1 MKPYFRN
8 QSHVEEDIQE
18 FIEATFTHFDDEY
31 DHAMKEIIWTIE
43 FLLSNPSVS
52 INEEV
57 EELKE
62 HLSQMH
68 YPHPP
73 FMGAYSNNLFCLYFH
88 NILRQLPEVHEVTE
102 GQSVS
107 DHFEEI
113 YGDELPDRFEEMY
126 EDELPEEVKRKI
138 ACPSI
143 KDYFKDKYENELWDF
158 MTDFPDDWLFPFEDP
173 DLLEEDNFED
183 EFTSF
188 LRTLCKGCGQKFKS
202 NSILKHLEH
211 PDVKCSQYYEYIEM
225 KHLNSKVPK
234 SKILQGSIDTEREI
248 KQRQHIKY
256 VTDKIE
262 YHFRM
267 KGVDRPT
274 IWFSE
279 NRDMT
284 YILDNHDVPEHLIEK
299 HKEVIKNAHKMY
311 DKLDEEYENVKSQV
325 FYELGPSDTW
335 AKENSQLDGY
345 FIKVMAE
352 NLSIYTRNEETKIQF
367 ILWDSV
373 QDIANEIGA
382 NLDELKKPT
391 RFYNSVLH
399 DRFVDKYQNI
409 LRENLDRHVTTKQKM
424 VDCFRRMEM
433 WKGNLASYDVRT
445 QGRHT
450 PSSINKLKSQS
461 QQEGI

>member
-1 MKPYFRN
+1 
-8 QSHVEEDIQE
+8 
-18 FIEATFTHFDDEY
+18 
-31 DHAMKEIIWTIE
+31 
-43 FLLSNPSVS
+43 
-52 INEEV
+52 
-57 EELKE
+57 
-62 HLSQMH
+62 
-68 YPHPP
+68 
-73 FMGAYSNNLFCLYFH
+73 
-88 NILRQLPEVHEVTE
+88 
-102 GQSVS
+102 
-107 DHFEEI
+107 
-113 YGDELPDRFEEMY
+113 
-126 EDELPEEVKRKI
+126 
-138 ACPSI
+138 
-143 KDYFKDKYENELWDF
+143 
-158 MTDFPDDWLFPFEDP
+158 
-173 DLLEEDNFED
+173 
-183 EFTSF
+183 
-188 LRTLCKGCGQKFKS
+188 
-202 NSILKHLEH
+202 
-211 PDVKCSQYYEYIEM
+211 M

-311 DKLDEEYENVKSQV
+311 DKLDEEYENVKTQV

-352 NLSIYTRNEETKIQF
+352 NLSIYTRNEEIKIQF

-409 LRENLDRHVTTKQKM
+409 LRENLDRHVTTKQEM
-424 VDCFRRMEM
+424 VDCFRRMEL
-433 WKGNLASYDVRT
+433 WKGNHLGSYDVRT
-445 QGRHT
+445 QGR
-450 PSSINKLKSQS
+450 
-461 QQEGI
+461 